1 MSKSY
6 LKFLYEIT
14 KSRFIFNLRNLYR
27 RETAQVDTTD
37 TKQHLINLRNH
48 GYSIIYNYLSEAQCG
63 ELRAKVDQ
71 AVVDYP
77 MATWS
82 GVLGADKRIF
92 GIENVGGGFLNFHKD
107 QFLREIGRQYIDCR
121 IENLLTLAARIDA
134 VKGNLGSGEG
144 WHRDGNHFQFKVLVY
159 LSDVKHENGPFQ
171 LIDRSHRYPQV
182 VSDNFSMQTEDS
194 LGTRFSDE
202 QVSLLL
208 AQQPER
214 LITLA
219 APAGTAVLVDTSTIH
234 RGSPIQQ
241 GRRYALFNYYYPYYD
256 IDGRRAKFAP
266 TLEPELIK
274 QLAQQ

>member
-6 LKFLYEIT
+6 LKYLFDIS
-14 KSRFIFNLRNLYR
+14 KSRSIFNLRNLYR
-27 RETAQVDTTD
+27 RESVQVLPAGAE
-37 TKQHLINLRNH
+37 QHLSNLRNH
-48 GYSIIYNYLSEAQCG
+48 GYSILENYLSEAHCA
-63 ELRAKVDQ
+63 EMRAQVDQ
-71 AVVDYP
+71 AVLDYP
-77 MATWS
+77 AATWS

-92 GIENVGGGFLNFHKD
+92 GIENIGGGFLDLFND
-107 QFLREIGRQYIDCR
+107 QYLREIGCKYVDCR

-134 VKGNLGSGEG
+134 VKENLGSGEG
-144 WHRDGNHFQFKVLVY
+144 WHRDGNHLQFKVLVY
-159 LSDVKHENGPFQ
+159 LSDAKPENGPFQ
-171 LIDRSHRYPQV
+171 LIAGSHRYLKV
-182 VSDNFSMQTEDS
+182 VSDNYCMQTEDS

-202 QVSLLL
+202 QVSSLL

-256 IDGRRAKFAP
+256 RDGRRAKFSP
-266 TLEPELIK
+266 SLEPEMIK
-274 QLAQQ
+274 HAA